1 MKMILTTNNLMMAV
15 ATGLFRGVH
24 GKRITDRLN
33 RFSRGQ
39 FSGERRF
46 FRAGLGEKNEA
57 AMHGDVIDGAAAKYA
72 SGASESNGAERNSP
86 RWSKPSPRLESMMN
100 SYEKEGALRGD

>member
-24 GKRITDRLN
+24 GKRITDRLD
-33 RFSRGQ
+33 RFSRGR

-46 FRAGLGEKNEA
+46 FRAGLGEKE
-57 AMHGDVIDGAAAKYA
+57 
-72 SGASESNGAERNSP
+72 
-86 RWSKPSPRLESMMN
+86 
-100 SYEKEGALRGD
+100 